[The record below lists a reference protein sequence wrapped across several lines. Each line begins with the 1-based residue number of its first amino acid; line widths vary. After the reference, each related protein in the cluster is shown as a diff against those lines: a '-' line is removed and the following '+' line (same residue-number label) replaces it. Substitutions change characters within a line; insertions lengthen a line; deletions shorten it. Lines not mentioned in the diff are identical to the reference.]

1 MTGPVSFI
9 QRIFS
14 HNLKNM
20 HILSETASQPI
31 RARYQQAQT
40 LDNLAKAIGAG
51 KKIKLPAYTSFT
63 PLGRLNENA
72 KIILYAFRSLDA
84 AARNNEIVTPA
95 AQWLVD
101 NYYTIDKTVLQ
112 IRRDFPKQFLRQLP
126 KSPLADGLP
135 RIFALAWAYIG
146 AHDSVFSRQTLTAL
160 VESCQ
165 EATPLTIGELWA
177 LPSAVRFMLVE
188 NARRLALRIAHGRQM
203 RASANKIADSLAIA
217 AEDQNPQTLLVPF
230 AELVPDT
237 VFSSH
242 LLYRLRSATI
252 DSSAALAWLE
262 EQCNKAG
269 QTMDEATDTA
279 HTRQAESG
287 VSMGNI
293 IRALKAI
300 DDVDWTAWFENVS
313 HVDFLLRDNSDFGM
327 LDTHSRNAY
336 RVVVEQIARRSPL
349 SETDVAHKAI
359 DLAKADSEAQS
370 IAFYLVGDS
379 RPALEQACS
388 FSPPWR
394 LRFMRFVR
402 RLKIWSI
409 ALPVSLLVL
418 AIAAAIYSLLDK
430 ITENT
435 VALLL
440 TMLALFP
447 AMNMAFSLFST
458 FASWFVAP
466 ARLVGYEYKD
476 GIPEEARTLVAVPTM
491 MTSHDFVDEQLRNI
505 EVHYLNNPR
514 GAISFALVTDWAD
527 APWQESKD
535 DLDLFDYAGQGIDA
549 LNRHYCGD
557 GQPVFFLL
565 HRRRCFNESEG
576 CWMGWERKRG
586 KLHELNLLLRGD
598 SDTSFFASDPRLPD
612 NIRFVMTLDSDTR
625 LTRNAV
631 TRLAGKLN
639 HPLNRPQ
646 FDEKTRCVTRGYGIL
661 QPRVTASL
669 TTGDEASFLQRV
681 FSVNRGLDP
690 YVFAV
695 SDTYQDLLGEGTFT
709 GKGLYDIDAFEAA
722 LAGRV
727 QENAVLSHDLL
738 EAGYARAALVSD
750 VEVIEDYPTAY
761 HVDAARHHR
770 WTRGDWQLLPYLFG
784 RKQLNA
790 TSRWKMRDNL
800 RRSLT
805 PALWILASLTG
816 WCLLPFKAAILWQL
830 FLLAALYIAPL
841 LGILRN
847 GFHINRDY
855 LIRGHIQSIFSSV
868 TTAFT
873 EIVLRVTFMA
883 HTACYMVDAA
893 LRALYRMG
901 ISRRHLL
908 EWRTAA
914 ASSAAPNTVPAYI
927 GTMWTAPI
935 VGAAAL
941 GIPAAL
947 GTPAVFIALP
957 FALLWFF
964 SPLIAWGVSRS
975 AAAHDA
981 LALDARDAAAL
992 RHIARRTWHYYQ
1004 TFVTQEHNH
1013 LPPDNFQEDPEPVVA
1028 KRTSPTNIGV
1038 YLLSTVAARDFGWLG
1053 FQEAIDRIEKTLAT
1067 LGKIEK
1073 HQGHLYNWYETD
1085 TLRPLQPL
1093 YISTVDSGNLAGHL
1107 VTLSA
1112 ALKQWAESPAVHIQ
1126 GNISGLLDICN
1137 ILQEDLRAAD
1147 DSRQNLKP
1155 LFTCIFDHI
1164 TALRK
1169 QVMEASQTSQNAN
1182 HQISRI
1188 LTRAGDI
1195 ARFAGKLGQEL
1206 GTPQSEQI
1214 VQWAQQLLNTA
1225 ETHAHDL
1232 NHEHDF
1238 NTLREKLDFLAESA
1252 RGLAFDM
1259 KFDFLERK
1267 ERRLLSIGYR
1277 VEAGELDEGCYDL
1290 LASEARLSSLFAIAK
1305 GDVKV
1310 EHWFQLGRPLVPV
1323 GWHGALLSWSGS
1335 MFEYLM
1341 PPLVM
1346 RESPGSLL
1354 EQTNRLIIRRQIDY
1368 AQKRDLPWGISEAA
1382 FNARD
1387 PWMNYQYSNFGVP
1400 SLGLQRGLS
1409 RNAVIAPYA
1418 SLLAAQYM
1426 PKEAVKNLRKL
1437 AQLGALGRYGYHDSV
1452 DFTPSRLPQGARHAV
1467 IRNYY
1472 AHHHGMSILAVNN
1485 VVFEGRMRER
1495 FHSDPVIEAVELL
1508 LQEKAPQEIPVL
1520 HAKAANPM
1528 RSDTGGFEAAAVR
1541 SIKTPLASPR
1551 ATLLMAAGAY
1561 QMMLTASGSGYSR
1574 WNGFDVTRFQPDGAE
1589 DQQGT
1594 FLFLRDAASG
1604 RWWSATGEPT
1614 RVMQEEA
1621 HTAFTA
1627 EKAEFYKV
1635 VDGIQSTVEC
1645 IAASQGEGE
1654 GRRIRLVNTTG
1665 TDKIIEVTSY
1675 GELALARS
1683 DDAAA
1688 HPVFSQMFVETEIA
1702 DKGATIFASRRK
1714 RAPQDAD
1721 IHIAH
1726 FVTDS
1731 SGAICKAEAETGRR
1745 QFIGRGRSIR
1755 RPAAFDRDAYFEG
1768 TQGCVMD
1775 PVMAIRCRVRV
1786 PAHKQAELVFWTL
1799 AADRREKLAD
1809 QIAWYR
1815 QPNTFTREFSAAWTR
1830 TQVTRYQLGLRPQ
1843 EASDCQ
1849 AYAGYL
1855 IYPER
1860 PWLAPET
1867 IAETLGSQ
1875 ADLWPM
1881 AISGDYPLFVLRID
1895 NENHIAILQGLLRA
1909 HEYWRRCGLIA
1920 DIVIL
1925 NERGFSYAQ
1934 DTQRAIEWVC
1944 EGYCNR
1950 SVDGA
1955 GKPHIFIIRKD
1966 TISQASFNTL
1976 LGAARIVLH
1985 AGNGTLAE
1993 QLQRMETIDTA
2004 ERENRNSTKGKKTGK
2019 ASSQTMDTDDNP
2031 QATAIGLVGT
2041 RHGDGATISGHD
2053 LNYWNGY
2060 GGFAKDGSYVV
2071 RLSGANC
2078 TPHPWINVISNHS
2091 FGIHVSAEGAAFS
2104 WADNSRD
2111 YQLTPWSNDPVSN
2124 RPGEA
2129 LYIVDRDSK
2138 ARFSPVAAVERNM
2151 NVLYEAQHGAGFSA
2165 FRSTH
2170 DTLALEL
2177 VYTVHPE
2184 EPLRLARLRVHN
2196 KGKDR
2201 RQLRLYNYTE
2211 WVLGSNRAKTAPFLV
2226 PGFDKK
2232 RGALLMRNPYSTSR
2246 GEQLSFVSASQLP
2259 QSVTSNRAEF
2269 IGTTGTTKHP
2279 AAIRA
2284 AGALSNTVES
2294 GHDPCSALAY
2304 DMELEAGET
2313 KEIVFY
2319 LGHAA
2324 SQKEAAALI
2333 KLARTSDFDDILARQ
2348 RKVWKDFTGRFQI
2361 KTPDPAFDLLVNHWL
2376 PYQAYACRIM
2386 ARSAFYQASG
2396 AFGFRDQLQDSLSM
2410 MLLKP
2415 ELAHDQI
2422 INAAG
2427 RQFEHGDV
2435 QHWWLPESGAGV
2447 RTLISDDVV
2456 WLGYGT
2462 ALYTATTGDYDILDK
2477 KIAFLEGDELADGRH
2492 EAFFQPEQ
2500 SGKKATL
2507 YEHCALALDL
2517 AVKRTGKDG
2526 LPLILGGDWNDGMN
2540 LVGIKGKGESVWLG
2554 WFLSLTLQN
2563 FIPIAEERGDEK
2575 HVIAWKKHLHDLNQA
2590 LESHA
2595 WDGAW
2600 YRRGSYDNGTLLG
2613 TSKND
2618 ECRIDVIAQAWSVL
2632 SGAGAPK
2639 RREQA
2644 MQSVFKHLVD
2654 KKGGLVRLFWPPF
2667 DKGRQQPGYI
2677 KGYPPGI
2684 RENGGQYTH
2693 GALWSI
2699 LAMAKLGENE
2709 KAWQLFS
2716 MLNPIHH
2723 GADPE
2728 TYRVEPYV
2736 IAADVYSVEPHR
2748 GQGGWTWYTGAAGWY
2763 YRVATEG
2770 ILGLHH
2776 QGDKLFITPVLPKEW
2791 NEYSAQWRYQSATY
2805 RITVDY
2811 SRKAGKKMMVYLD
2824 GDKIAKPENGI
2835 ALASRG
2841 KHEIRVILPRHE

>member
-9 QRIFS
+9 RRIFS
-14 HNLKNM
+14 YNFTHM
-20 HILSETASQPI
+20 QTLSETASQPI
-31 RARYQQAQT
+31 RAESQQPRT
-40 LDNLAKAIGAG
+40 LDNLARAIGKG
-51 KKIKLPAYTSFT
+51 KAVELPAYAPFT
-63 PLGRLNENA
+63 PLARLNENA
-72 KIILYAFRSLDA
+72 KLILYAFRSLDA
-84 AARNNEIVTPA
+84 EARNNEIITPA

-101 NYYTIDKTVLQ
+101 NYYTIDKAVLQ

-126 KSPLADGLP
+126 KSATANGLP

-146 AHDSVFSRQTLTAL
+146 AHDSVFSRQTLTTL

-165 EATPLTIGELWA
+165 KATPLTIGELWA

-203 RASANKIADSLAIA
+203 RAAANTIADRLAMA
-217 AEDQNPQTLLVPF
+217 AEGQAPQTLLAPF
-230 AELVPDT
+230 ARLVPDT

-262 EQCNKAG
+262 KQCNKAG
-269 QTMDEATDTA
+269 QTVDEATDIA
-279 HTRQAESG
+279 HIRQAESG

-293 IRALKAI
+293 IRALKTI

-313 HVDFLLRDNSDFGM
+313 HVDFLLRDNSDFGT
-327 LDTHSRNAY
+327 LDSHSRNAY

-349 SETDVAHKAI
+349 SETEVARKAI
-359 DLAKADSEAQS
+359 DLAKADRKTQS
-370 IAFYLVGDS
+370 IAFYLVGEG
-379 RPALEQACS
+379 RPALEKACR
-388 FSPPWR
+388 FSQPWR

-402 RLKIWSI
+402 RRKIVSI
-409 ALPVSLLVL
+409 ALPVSLLAF
-418 AIAAAIYSLLDK
+418 AIAVSAYLLLDK
-430 ITENT
+430 TAGNT
-435 VALLL
+435 IAIILTLL
-440 TMLALFP
+440 MLFP
-447 AMNMAFSLFST
+447 VMEMAFSLFNT
-458 FASWFVAP
+458 FASWFVTP
-466 ARLVGYEYKD
+466 TRLVGYEYKD
-476 GIPEEARTLVAVPTM
+476 GIPEEARTLVVVPTII
-491 MTSHDFVDEQLRNI
+491 TSHAFVDEQLRNI
-505 EVHYLNNPR
+505 EVHYLSNPR

-527 APWQESKD
+527 AAWQESRE
-535 DLDLFDYAGQGIDA
+535 DLDLLDYAGQGIKA

-557 GQPVFFLL
+557 GQPVFFIL
-565 HRRRCFNESEG
+565 HRHRRFNESEG

-586 KLHELNLLLRGD
+586 KLHELNLLLRGN
-598 SDTSFFASDPRLPD
+598 SDTSFFAPDPRLPD
-612 NIRFVMTLDSDTR
+612 TIRFVMTLDSDTR

-646 FDEKTRCVTRGYGIL
+646 FDKDTRCVTRGYGIL

-681 FSVNRGLDP
+681 FSGNRGLDP

-709 GKGLYDIDAFEAA
+709 GKGLYDIDAFETA

-738 EAGYARAALVSD
+738 EASYARTALVSD
-750 VEVIEDYPTAY
+750 VEVIEDYPTTY

-770 WTRGDWQLLPYLFG
+770 WARGDWQLLPYLFG

-790 TSRWKMRDNL
+790 TAHWKMRDNL

-805 PALWILASLTG
+805 PALWILASLAG
-816 WCLLPFKAAILWQL
+816 WCLLSFKIGILWQI
-830 FLLAALYIAPL
+830 FLLATLYTAPL

-847 GFHINRDY
+847 FFHINRDY
-855 LIRGHIQSIFSSV
+855 LIRSHIQSTASSL
-868 TTAFT
+868 TAAFT
-873 EIVLRVTFMA
+873 EIILRVTFMA
-883 HTACYMVDAA
+883 HTACSMIDAMV
-893 LRALYRMG
+893 RALYRMG
-901 ISRRHLL
+901 ISHRHLL

-914 ASSAAPNTVPAYI
+914 ASSNAPNTLLSYI
-927 GTMWTAPI
+927 RIMWTAPL
-935 VGAAAL
+935 VGIIAL
-941 GIPAAL
+941 GIPAVL
-947 GTPAVFIALP
+947 GTPAVLIALP
-957 FALLWFF
+957 FTLLWIF
-964 SPLIAWGVSRS
+964 SPLIAWNTSRS

-981 LALDARDAAAL
+981 LVLDTSDAAAL
-992 RHIARRTWHYYQ
+992 RQIARRTWLYYQ
-1004 TFVTQEHNH
+1004 TFVTPEHNY

-1028 KRTSPTNIGV
+1028 NRTSPTNIGV
-1038 YLLSTVAARDFGWLG
+1038 YLLSVTAARDFGWLG
-1053 FQEAIDRIEKTLAT
+1053 LHEAIDKIEKTLAT
-1067 LGKIEK
+1067 LEKIEK
-1073 HQGHLYNWYETD
+1073 HEGHLYNWYETD
-1085 TLRPLQPL
+1085 TLRPLLPL

-1107 VTLSA
+1107 VTLAA
-1112 ALKQWAESPAVHIQ
+1112 ALKQWAEAPEDSRQ

-1137 ILQEDLRAAD
+1137 ILQEDLHVIAD
-1147 DSRQNLKP
+1147 SQPNLKP
-1155 LFTCIFDHI
+1155 RFNRIFDHI
-1164 TALRK
+1164 TALRNLIMATT
-1169 QVMEASQTSQNAN
+1169 QIPQNATHQTS
-1182 HQISRI
+1182 RI
-1188 LTRAGDI
+1188 ITAATDI
-1195 ARFAGKLGQEL
+1195 ALSANILVQE
-1206 GTPQSEQI
+1206 PDIPHREQI
-1214 VQWAQQLLNTA
+1214 AIWAQQLLETA
-1225 ETHAHDL
+1225 HAHTYEL
-1232 NHEHDF
+1232 NNKNNF
-1238 NTLREKLDFLAESA
+1238 NNLKESLHRLSEKTRA
-1252 RGLAFDM
+1252 LAFAM

-1277 VEAGELDEGCYDL
+1277 VEAGELDESCYDL
-1290 LASEARLSSLFAIAK
+1290 LASEARLASLFAIAK
-1305 GDVKV
+1305 GDIKV

-1346 RESPGSLL
+1346 RELPGSLL
-1354 EQTNRLIIRRQIDY
+1354 EQTNRLIVRRQIDY
-1368 AQKRDLPWGISEAA
+1368 AQKRGLPWGISEAA

-1426 PKEAVKNLRKL
+1426 PKEAVINLKKL
-1437 AQLGALGRYGYHDSV
+1437 AQMGALGRYGYHDSV
-1452 DFTPSRLPQGARHAV
+1452 DFTPSRLPQGARFAI

-1485 VVFEGRMRER
+1485 AVFEGRMRER
-1495 FHSDPVIEAVELL
+1495 FHSDPAIEAVELL

-1520 HAKAANPM
+1520 HAKAINPM

-1541 SIKTPLASPR
+1541 GIKTPLAAPR
-1551 ATLLMAAGAY
+1551 TTLLMAGGAY
-1561 QMMLTASGSGYSR
+1561 HMMLTANGSGYSR
-1574 WNGFDVTRFQPDGAE
+1574 WNGLDITRFQPDGAE

-1594 FLFLRDAASG
+1594 FLFLRDVASG

-1621 HTAFTA
+1621 YTSFTA
-1627 EKAEFYKV
+1627 EKAEFYKA

-1665 TDKIIEVTSY
+1665 ADKIIEITSY
-1675 GELALARS
+1675 GELALARG

-1688 HPVFSQMFVETEIA
+1688 HPLFSHMFVETEITN
-1702 DKGATIFASRRK
+1702 KGTTIFASRRK
-1714 RAPQDAD
+1714 RAPEEAD

-1726 FVTDS
+1726 FITDS
-1731 SGAICKAEAETGRR
+1731 SGSIREAEAETDRR
-1745 QFIGRGRSIR
+1745 HFIGRGRSIR
-1755 RPAAFDRDAYFEG
+1755 RPAAFDHAAQFTG
-1768 TQGCVMD
+1768 AQGCVLD

-1799 AADRREKLAD
+1799 AAETRKKLED
-1809 QIAWYR
+1809 QIIWYR
-1815 QPNTFTREFSAAWTR
+1815 QPNSFSREFASAWTR
-1830 TQVTRYQLGLRPQ
+1830 TQVTHYQLGLRPQ

-1860 PWLAPET
+1860 PWLAPEAIT
-1867 IAETLGSQ
+1867 ETLGSQ
-1875 ADLWPM
+1875 SDLWPM

-1909 HEYWRRCGLIA
+1909 HEYWRRCGLIV

-1934 DTQRAIEWVC
+1934 DTQRAIEWIC
-1944 EGYCNR
+1944 EGYRNR
-1950 SVDGA
+1950 SVDSA
-1955 GKPHIFIIRKD
+1955 GKPHIFTIRKNM
-1966 TISQASFNTL
+1966 ISRASFNTL
-1976 LGAARIVLH
+1976 LGSARIVLH

-1993 QLQRMETIDTA
+1993 QLKRMETIDTA
-2004 ERENRNSTKGKKTGK
+2004 ERENLTTVKGKKANK
-2019 ASSQTMDTDDNP
+2019 AQLRVIETDDSP
-2031 QATAIGLVGT
+2031 PATAIGLVGT
-2041 RHGDGATISGHD
+2041 KHDDGAPISSDD
-2053 LNYWNGY
+2053 LRYWNGY
-2060 GGFAKDGSYVV
+2060 GGFAADGSYVM

-2078 TPHPWINVISNHS
+2078 TPHPWINVISNHG
-2091 FGIHVSAEGAAFS
+2091 FGFHISAEGAAFS
-2104 WADNSRD
+2104 WAGNSRD

-2138 ARFSPVAAVERNM
+2138 ARFSPVAAVERDRT
-2151 NVLYEAQHGAGFSA
+2151 VLYEAQHGAGFSA

-2177 VYTVHPE
+2177 VYTVHPQ

-2196 KGKDR
+2196 QGESD

-2211 WVLGSNRAKTAPFLV
+2211 WVLGANRAKTAPFLV
-2226 PGFDKK
+2226 PGLDKK
-2232 RGALLMRNPYSTSR
+2232 HGALWVKNPYTTSHA
-2246 GEQLSFVSASQLP
+2246 GQLSFVAASQLP
-2259 QSVTSNRAEF
+2259 QSVTSDRTEF
-2269 IGTTGTTKHP
+2269 IGAGGTVKHP

-2284 AGALSNTVES
+2284 ADSLSNKVES

-2304 DMELEAGET
+2304 DMDIAAGET
-2313 KEIVFY
+2313 KDIVFY

-2324 SQKEAAALI
+2324 SAKEANALL
-2333 KLARTSDFDDILARQ
+2333 KRAKTSDFDDILARQ
-2348 RKVWKDFTGRFQI
+2348 RQIWTDFTGGFQV

-2415 ELAHDQI
+2415 ELAREQI

-2427 RQFEHGDV
+2427 RQFRQGDV

-2456 WLGYGT
+2456 WLGYST
-2462 ALYTATTGDYDILDK
+2462 ALYTATTGDDDILDE
-2477 KIAFLEGDELADGRH
+2477 KIAFLEGDELEKGQHD
-2492 EAFFQPEQ
+2492 AFFQPEAA
-2500 SGKKATL
+2500 GKKATL
-2507 YEHCALALDL
+2507 YNHCALALDL
-2517 AVKRTGKDG
+2517 AIKRTGKDG

-2563 FIPIAEERGDEK
+2563 FIPIAEKRRDEK
-2575 HVIAWKKHLHDLNQA
+2575 RVVAWKKHLHDLNQA

-2600 YRRGSYDNGTLLG
+2600 YRRGSYDDGTLLG

-2654 KKGGLVRLFWPPF
+2654 QKAGLVRLFWPPF
-2667 DKGRQQPGYI
+2667 DKGKQQPGYI
-2677 KGYPPGI
+2677 KGYPAGI

-2699 LAMAKLGENE
+2699 LAMARLGDNE

-2723 GADPE
+2723 GAKPDI
-2728 TYRVEPYV
+2728 YRVEPYV
-2736 IAADVYSVEPHR
+2736 IAADVYSLEPHR
-2748 GQGGWTWYTGAAGWY
+2748 GKGGWTWYTGAAGWY
-2763 YRVATEG
+2763 YRAATEG
-2770 ILGLHH
+2770 ILGIRH
-2776 QGDKLFITPVLPKEW
+2776 QSEKLFISPVLPKEW

-2805 RITVDY
+2805 RIIVDY
-2811 SRKAGKKMMVYLD
+2811 SHEADKKMVVYLD
-2824 GDKIAKPENGI
+2824 GDRLAKPENGI
-2835 ALASRG
+2835 KLALKG
-2841 KHEIRVILPRHE
+2841 KHEIRVIVPRHE